1 VLLARVTLGTY
12 PGFSDADYRGTV
24 DNRNIPTSE
33 FERWRYC
40 ELLGV
45 CCADIFADEGF
56 CRGKPRRR
64 GELLPARGGDDFG
77 DPAQPERLG
86 SGSVSKGYHN
96 HVSQPPPLL
105 SREPFARRI
114 RGVLA
119 FAGMLHRGTDRD
131 SSRHARNVSHLP
143 LPPPGTRNSYS
154 TRNRADLT
162 DAFAT
167 TMTCAALSASDRAKV
182 HLNRT
187 LAFPAMYMR
196 SMHALASR
204 IRLLRT

>member
-1 VLLARVTLGTY
+1 MLLARVTLGTY

-119 FAGMLHRGTDRD
+119 FVGMLHRRTDRD
-131 SSRHARNVSHLP
+131 SSSHARNVGDLP
-143 LPPPGTRNSYS
+143 LAPPVQGTRTALEPCRPDECFRHDDDLLCAVNL
-154 TRNRADLT
+154 TLRANI
-162 DAFAT
+162 
-167 TMTCAALSASDRAKV
+167 
-182 HLNRT
+182 HLNEPQHFLRCT
-187 LAFPAMYMR
+187 CGAC
-196 SMHALASR
+196 MH
-204 IRLLRT
+204 